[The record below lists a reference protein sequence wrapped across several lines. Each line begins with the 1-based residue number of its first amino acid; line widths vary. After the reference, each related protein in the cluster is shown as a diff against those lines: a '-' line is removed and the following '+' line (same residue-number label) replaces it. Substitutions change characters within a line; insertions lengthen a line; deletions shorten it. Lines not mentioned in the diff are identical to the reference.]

1 MRRGRYRRL
10 ADFRAGRLAGF
21 FPAAAL
27 RAAGRFPAA
36 FLAVLPGAL
45 PAVFLAAAD
54 FRAERLE
61 AAGRFF
67 AFAAAF
73 LAGLDG
79 LAAAVRTEE
88 ARLAG
93 RLRGA
98 DRLVAAARLPGA
110 DSSAG
115 ALAAAAFLAGSW
127 TANAPPCG
135 SRIWATRLPPG
146 TSIGPWVTRPP
157 AAFTAAAARS
167 TLPT

>member
-1 MRRGRYRRL
+1 MRRRYRRL
-10 ADFRAGRLAGF
+10 ADFRAGRPVDF

-36 FLAVLPGAL
+36 FPAAFLGAFLGVCLAG
-45 PAVFLAAAD
+45 D
-54 FRAERLE
+54 FRAARLE
-61 AAGRFF
+61 AAGRFL

-73 LAGLDG
+73 LAGLAG
-79 LAAAVRTEE
+79 LAGAFRAEE
-88 ARLAG
+88 ARSAG

-98 DRLVAAARLPGA
+98 DPLLAGARLPGP

-115 ALAAAAFLAGSW
+115 ALAAAACLAGSW
-127 TANAPPCG
+127 TAKAPPCG
-135 SRIWATRLPPG
+135 SRMWAMRLPPG
-146 TSIGPWVTRPP
+146 TSIGPCVTRPP